1 MSFRDTKSGLNCVDQ
16 GFLLQKAWHHYLGML
31 NSLTLE
37 EEPLF
42 KWTFWKEPGIV
53 LNVHIGRGTDRQ
65 TGCSARTS
73 LPNSVKLEKC
83 SVDVEPANLST
94 EGMLWSTPGPL
105 CLMVPSFVLA
115 VPFLPSGGFPVLFR
129 YLKLCGKAEAA

>member
-1 MSFRDTKSGLNCVDQ
+1 MAPLSQL
-16 GFLLQKAWHHYLGML
+16 L
-31 NSLTLE
+31 NSITLE
-37 EEPLF
+37 EETLF

-65 TGCSARTS
+65 VGCSVRTS

-94 EGMLWSTPGPL
+94 EGMLWSPPGPL

-115 VPFLPSGGFPVLFR
+115 VPFLPSSGFPVLFR
-129 YLKLCGKAEAA
+129 CLKLCGKAEAA